1 MAQEVLMPKLGLTM
15 TEGTIEEWKYK
26 EGDSVKKG
34 DILFSVATDKLTND
48 VEAEAD
54 GVLLKILLPEG
65 ETAPCKAVIAYIG
78 EAGEVIAE
86 GGASAESTAAQ
97 APASS
102 AAAVPAKAPAAT
114 RDPGTPVLASPTAK
128 KLAKEKGVDL
138 ALVAGTG
145 PKGRITLEDV
155 EAYLTAPKA
164 DEPAAEVKTS
174 PLAAK
179 IAEELGVDVSKIQTD
194 GRVMK
199 ADVLAAAGVCTAAP
213 AAEAAP
219 AFSAGDNDEPPVKVN
234 PLRRSIAANM
244 ANSWH
249 TSPRVTYTFAV
260 DVTAMKALR
269 AKLKDSLK
277 EQGIKLTYNHILMK
291 VVAKALMEFPDVN
304 ASFADNMLTRHK
316 HVNMG
321 LAVAKG
327 DGLIVPNVKNADSK
341 SLAEIAKETEAL
353 IEATRSGKIDMKDM
367 TGGTFTIS
375 SLGPYGVRSFSPIIN
390 QPELAI
396 LGVCDIVDTPVVCNG
411 EIVIRPM
418 MNLCLTADHRVVD
431 GVMASKFMKR
441 VVELLENLYLLLI

>member
-48 VEAEAD
+48 VEAEVD

-78 EAGEVIAE
+78 EAGEVIAA
-86 GGASAESTAAQ
+86 GNASTESTAAQ

-102 AAAVPAKAPAAT
+102 AAAVPAKTPAVT
-114 RDPGTPVLASPTAK
+114 RDPGAPVLASPAAK

-164 DEPAAEVKTS
+164 NDPAAEVKAS

-179 IAEELGVDVSKIQTD
+179 LAKELGVDVSKIQTD

-199 ADVLAAAGVCTAAP
+199 ADVLTAAGVCTAAP

-219 AFSAGDNDEPPVKVN
+219 AISTGDNDEAPVKVN
-234 PLRRSIAANM
+234 SLRRSIAANM
-244 ANSWH
+244 SNSWH

-353 IEATRSGKIDMKDM
+353 IEATRSGNIDMKDM
-367 TGGTFTIS
+367 TGGTFTIT

-396 LGVCDIVDTPVVCNG
+396 LGVCDIVDTPIVCNG

>member
-78 EAGEVIAE
+78 EAGEVIAA
-86 GGASAESTAAQ
+86 GGASTESTAAQ

-102 AAAVPAKAPAAT
+102 AAAVPAKTPAVT
-114 RDPGTPVLASPTAK
+114 RDPGAPVLASPAAK

-138 ALVAGTG
+138 ALIAGTG

-199 ADVLAAAGVCTAAP
+199 ADVLTAAGVCTAAP
-213 AAEAAP
+213 VAEAAP
-219 AFSAGDNDEPPVKVN
+219 AISADDNDEAPVKVN

-396 LGVCDIVDTPVVCNG
+396 LGVCDIVDTPIVCNG

>member
-86 GGASAESTAAQ
+86 GSASAESTAAQ
-97 APASS
+97 APAFS

-114 RDPGTPVLASPTAK
+114 RDPGTPVLASPAAK

-164 DEPAAEVKTS
+164 NEPAAEVKTS

-219 AFSAGDNDEPPVKVN
+219 AISASDNDEPPVKVN

-396 LGVCDIVDTPVVCNG
+396 LGVCDIVDTPIVCNG

>member
-78 EAGEVIAE
+78 EAGEVIAA
-86 GGASAESTAAQ
+86 GGASTESTAAQ

-102 AAAVPAKAPAAT
+102 AAAVPAKTPAVT
-114 RDPGTPVLASPTAK
+114 RDPGAPVLASPAAK

-155 EAYLTAPKA
+155 EAYLTTPKA
-164 DEPAAEVKTS
+164 GEPAAEVKTS

-179 IAEELGVDVSKIQTD
+179 LAEELGVDVSKIQTD

-219 AFSAGDNDEPPVKVN
+219 AISADDNDEAPVKVN

-396 LGVCDIVDTPVVCNG
+396 LGVCDIVDTPIVCNG

>member
-48 VEAEAD
+48 VEAEVD

-102 AAAVPAKAPAAT
+102 AAAVPAKTPAVT
-114 RDPGTPVLASPTAK
+114 RDPGAPVLASPAAK

-138 ALVAGTG
+138 ALIAGTG

-164 DEPAAEVKTS
+164 DESAAEVKTS

-179 IAEELGVDVSKIQTD
+179 LAEELGVDVSKIQTD

-199 ADVLAAAGVCTAAP
+199 ADVLTAAGVCTAAP

-219 AFSAGDNDEPPVKVN
+219 AISTGDNDEAPVKVN

-244 ANSWH
+244 SNSWH

-367 TGGTFTIS
+367 TGGTFTIT

-396 LGVCDIVDTPVVCNG
+396 LGVCDIVDTPIVCNG

>member
-1 MAQEVLMPKLGLTM
+1 MAQEVLMPKLGLTL
-15 TEGTIEEWKYK
+15 TEGTIEDWKYK

-78 EAGEVIAE
+78 EAGEVIAA
-86 GGASAESTAAQ
+86 GGASTESTAAQ

-102 AAAVPAKAPAAT
+102 AAAVPAKTPAVT
-114 RDPGTPVLASPTAK
+114 RDPGAPVLASPAAK

-138 ALVAGTG
+138 ALIAGTG

-199 ADVLAAAGVCTAAP
+199 ADVLTAAGVCTAAP

-219 AFSAGDNDEPPVKVN
+219 AISADDNDEAPVKVN

-396 LGVCDIVDTPVVCNG
+396 LGVCDIVDTPIVCNG

>member
-114 RDPGTPVLASPTAK
+114 RDPGTPVLASPAAK

-164 DEPAAEVKTS
+164 NEPAAEVKTS

-219 AFSAGDNDEPPVKVN
+219 AISASDNDEPPVKVN

-396 LGVCDIVDTPVVCNG
+396 LGVCDIVDTPIVCNG

>member
-48 VEAEAD
+48 VEAEVD

-65 ETAPCKAVIAYIG
+65 EAAPCKAVIAYIG
-78 EAGEVIAE
+78 EAGEVIAA
-86 GGASAESTAAQ
+86 GNASTESTAAQ

-102 AAAVPAKAPAAT
+102 AAAVPAKTPAVT
-114 RDPGTPVLASPTAK
+114 RDPGAPVLASPAAK

-138 ALVAGTG
+138 ALIAGTG

-155 EAYLTAPKA
+155 EAYLTAPKVN
-164 DEPAAEVKTS
+164 EPAAEVKTS

-179 IAEELGVDVSKIQTD
+179 LAEELGVDVSKIRTD

-199 ADVLAAAGVCTAAP
+199 ADVLTAAGVCTAAP

-219 AFSAGDNDEPPVKVN
+219 AISTGDNDEAPVKVN

-244 ANSWH
+244 SNSWH

-396 LGVCDIVDTPVVCNG
+396 LGVCDIVDTPIVCNG

>member
-114 RDPGTPVLASPTAK
+114 RDPGTPVLASPAAK

-164 DEPAAEVKTS
+164 NEPAAEVKTS

-179 IAEELGVDVSKIQTD
+179 LAEELGVDVSKIQTD

-213 AAEAAP
+213 TAEAAP
-219 AFSAGDNDEPPVKVN
+219 AISAGDNDEPPVKVN

-249 TSPRVTYTFAV
+249 TSPRVSYTFAV

-396 LGVCDIVDTPVVCNG
+396 LGVCDIVDTPIVCNG

>member
-1 MAQEVLMPKLGLTM
+1 M
-15 TEGTIEEWKYK
+15 
-26 EGDSVKKG
+26 
-34 DILFSVATDKLTND
+34 
-48 VEAEAD
+48 
-54 GVLLKILLPEG
+54 
-65 ETAPCKAVIAYIG
+65 
-78 EAGEVIAE
+78 
-86 GGASAESTAAQ
+86 
-97 APASS
+97 
-102 AAAVPAKAPAAT
+102 
-114 RDPGTPVLASPTAK
+114 
-128 KLAKEKGVDL
+128 
-138 ALVAGTG
+138 
-145 PKGRITLEDV
+145 
-155 EAYLTAPKA
+155 
-164 DEPAAEVKTS
+164 KTS

-179 IAEELGVDVSKIQTD
+179 LAEELGVDVSKIQTD

-199 ADVLAAAGVCTAAP
+199 ADVLTAAGVCTAAP

-219 AFSAGDNDEPPVKVN
+219 AIAAGDNDEAPVKVN

-260 DVTAMKALR
+260 DVTAMKVLR

-396 LGVCDIVDTPVVCNG
+396 LGVCDIVDTPIVCNG

>member
-114 RDPGTPVLASPTAK
+114 RDPGTPVLASPAAK

-194 GRVMK
+194 SRVMK

-219 AFSAGDNDEPPVKVN
+219 AISASDNDEPPVKVN

-396 LGVCDIVDTPVVCNG
+396 LGVCDIVDTPIVCNG

>member
-78 EAGEVIAE
+78 EAGEVIAA
-86 GGASAESTAAQ
+86 GNASAESTAAQ

-102 AAAVPAKAPAAT
+102 AAAVPAKTPAVT
-114 RDPGTPVLASPTAK
+114 RDPGAPVLASPAAK

-138 ALVAGTG
+138 ALIAGTG

-164 DEPAAEVKTS
+164 NEPAAEVKTS

-179 IAEELGVDVSKIQTD
+179 LAEELGVDVSKIQTD

-199 ADVLAAAGVCTAAP
+199 ADVLTAAGVCTAAP

-219 AFSAGDNDEPPVKVN
+219 AISTGDNDEPPVKVN

-244 ANSWH
+244 SNSWH

-367 TGGTFTIS
+367 TGGTFTIT

-396 LGVCDIVDTPVVCNG
+396 LGVCDIVDTPIVCNG

>member
-114 RDPGTPVLASPTAK
+114 RDPGTPVLASPAAK

-219 AFSAGDNDEPPVKVN
+219 AISASDNDEPPVKVN

-277 EQGIKLTYNHILMK
+277 EQGINLTYNHILMK

-396 LGVCDIVDTPVVCNG
+396 LGVCDIVDTPIVCNG

>member
-78 EAGEVIAE
+78 EAGEVIAA
-86 GGASAESTAAQ
+86 GNASAESTAAQ
-97 APASS
+97 APVSS
-102 AAAVPAKAPAAT
+102 AAAVPAKTPAVT
-114 RDPGTPVLASPTAK
+114 RDPGAPVLASPAAK

-155 EAYLTAPKA
+155 EAYLTAPKVN
-164 DEPAAEVKTS
+164 DPAAEVKTS

-179 IAEELGVDVSKIQTD
+179 LAEELGVDVSKIQTD

-199 ADVLAAAGVCTAAP
+199 ADVLTAAGVCTAAP

-219 AFSAGDNDEPPVKVN
+219 AIAAGDNDEAPVKVN

-260 DVTAMKALR
+260 DVTAMKVLR

-396 LGVCDIVDTPVVCNG
+396 LGVCDIVDTPIVCNG

>member
-15 TEGTIEEWKYK
+15 TEGTVEEWKYK

-78 EAGEVIAE
+78 EAGEVIAA
-86 GGASAESTAAQ
+86 GNASEESTAAQ

-102 AAAVPAKAPAAT
+102 AAAVPAKTPAVT
-114 RDPGTPVLASPTAK
+114 RDPGAPVLASPAAK

-138 ALVAGTG
+138 ALIAGTG

-164 DEPAAEVKTS
+164 DESAAEVKTS

-179 IAEELGVDVSKIQTD
+179 LAEELGVDVSKIQTD

-199 ADVLAAAGVCTAAP
+199 ADVLTAAGVCTAAP
-213 AAEAAP
+213 TAEAAP
-219 AFSAGDNDEPPVKVN
+219 AISTGDNDEAPVKVN

-244 ANSWH
+244 TNSWH

-396 LGVCDIVDTPVVCNG
+396 LGVCDIVDTPIVCNG

-431 GVMASKFMKR
+431 GVMACKFMKR
-441 VVELLENLYLLLI
+441 VVELLENPYLLLT

>member
-15 TEGTIEEWKYK
+15 TEGTIEEWKHK

-102 AAAVPAKAPAAT
+102 AAAVPAKTPAVT
-114 RDPGTPVLASPTAK
+114 RDPGAPVLASPAAK

-155 EAYLTAPKA
+155 EAYLTAPKVN
-164 DEPAAEVKTS
+164 EPAAEVKTS

-179 IAEELGVDVSKIQTD
+179 LAEELGVDVSKIQTD

-199 ADVLAAAGVCTAAP
+199 ADVLTAAGVCTAAP

-219 AFSAGDNDEPPVKVN
+219 AISTGDNDEAPVKVN

-244 ANSWH
+244 SNSWH

-396 LGVCDIVDTPVVCNG
+396 LGVCDIVDTPIVCNG